1 MKRRCVCCKTMFRPD
16 RYHPYQN
23 YCSKDECQKS
33 RRMTWQKNKL
43 KTDPDYRKS
52 QAEAQALWKTTNP
65 EYWKNY
71 RATHPEYVTHNRI
84 MQQQRR
90 SKGNTPVFA
99 KQQPDVVNM
108 DFASLQQ
115 RLLSGNYKLTIE
127 DIIFVVKMYLATV
140 QVAVLEPVTKTG

>member
-1 MKRRCVCCKTMFRPD
+1 
-16 RYHPYQN
+16 
-23 YCSKDECQKS
+23 
-33 RRMTWQKNKL
+33 MTWQKNKL

-115 RLLSGNYKLTIE
+115 LLLSGNYKLTIE